1 MQRLAG
7 HLRAGTTKQDFG
19 PVGQDWFCFG
29 DCACPKGQVST
40 VPVHRP
46 VGAST
51 LALGQTGGAA
61 AGHGRVAYHALDE
74 FCSEPGTGVTVSG
87 ATDFSIGEPGYCVR
101 PFPGVFQVQ
110 MPVNAGGQKVFQVVL
125 EVAGFTGAGTY
136 PTGPSVA
143 TVYDFRKGP
152 AHLWETPVS
161 GDITIQDPGGA
172 AGEGAFGTVTSST
185 SGTSV
190 DLGTTQV
197 KVSGAWRCRG

>member
-1 MQRLAG
+1 M
-7 HLRAGTTKQDFG
+7 
-19 PVGQDWFCFG
+19 
-29 DCACPKGQVST
+29 
-40 VPVHRP
+40 
-46 VGAST
+46 
-51 LALGQTGGAA
+51 
-61 AGHGRVAYHALDE
+61 
-74 FCSEPGTGVTVSG
+74 
-87 ATDFSIGEPGYCVR
+87 R

-110 MPVNAGGQKVFQVVL
+110 MPLSAGGQKVVQVVL

-143 TVYDFRKGP
+143 TVYDFRTGP

-172 AGEGAFGTVTSST
+172 AGEGAFGTVTSAT